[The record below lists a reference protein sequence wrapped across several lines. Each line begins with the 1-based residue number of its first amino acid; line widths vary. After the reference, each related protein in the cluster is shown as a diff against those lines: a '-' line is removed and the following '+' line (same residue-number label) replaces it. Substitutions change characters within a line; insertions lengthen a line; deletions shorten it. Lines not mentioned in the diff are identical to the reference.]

1 MKNRIY
7 GMLALLFMG
16 SASVMAEGDPFGEY
30 NPHIYSNT
38 MILAGYVCLNGEKLG
53 TEAVVAAYC
62 GNTLRGKQS
71 PNNEGEL
78 YLTIG
83 GDYTGDKIHFKVYT
97 GGRVIEVNQGMTYT
111 NNATV
116 GSASE
121 PYVITLPA
129 PVVTTPTTEGWAT
142 TCLPFNAEVPSGVE
156 VWNATAIENSELVMN
171 KVTAGTIL
179 PANTPVLVKS
189 DGLTS
194 YEWLSR
200 VAFDNASLISINSSL
215 LRGTTEALSV
225 TEKSVLTLGYS
236 NEGNHEL
243 GFWLFAGTTI
253 NANRA
258 YIDEFPTGSR
268 GVTFRFEDA
277 SAIGAALNDKGEMI
291 NAVYDLQGRRM
302 DSSQFKAG
310 VCWKKNSKGQIIIIK

>member
-1 MKNRIY
+1 MISMRNRIY

-121 PYVITLPA
+121 PYVINLPA
-129 PVVTTPTTEGWAT
+129 PVVTTPAKEGWAT
-142 TCLPFNAEVPSGVE
+142 TCLPFNAEVPDGVE
-156 VWNATAIENSELVMN
+156 VWNATAIENGELVMT
-171 KVTAGTIL
+171 KSTGAIL
-179 PANTPVLVKS
+179 PANTPVLLKS

-200 VAFDNASLISINSSL
+200 VADGDITTTASIFT
-215 LRGTTEALSV
+215 GTTEPTAIAAN
-225 TEKSVLTLGYS
+225 SVLTLGYR
-236 NEGNHEL
+236 NEGNHEI
-243 GFWLFAGTTI
+243 GFWRFTGTTI
-253 NANRA
+253 PANRA
-258 YIDEFPTGSR
+258 YIKDVPAGVR

>member
-1 MKNRIY
+1 MISMKNRIY

-97 GGRVIEVNQGMTYT
+97 GGRVIEVNQDLTYA

-116 GSASE
+116 GSISE

-156 VWNATAIENSELVMN
+156 VWNATAIENSELVMT
-171 KVTAGTIL
+171 KSTGAIL
-179 PANTPVLVKS
+179 PANTPVLLKS

-200 VAFDNASLISINSSL
+200 VADGDITTTASIFT
-215 LRGTTEALSV
+215 GTTEPTAIAAN
-225 TEKSVLTLGYS
+225 SVLTLGYR
-236 NEGNHEL
+236 NEGNHEI
-243 GFWLFAGTTI
+243 GFWRFTGTTI
-253 NANRA
+253 PANRA
-258 YIDEFPTGSR
+258 YIKDVPAGVH

>member
-1 MKNRIY
+1 MISMKNRIY

-97 GGRVIEVNQGMTYT
+97 GGRVIEVNQDLTYA

-116 GSASE
+116 GSISE

-156 VWNATAIENSELVMN
+156 VWNATAIENSELVMT
-171 KVTAGTIL
+171 KSTGAIL
-179 PANTPVLVKS
+179 PANTPVLIKS

-200 VAFDNASLISINSSL
+200 VADGDITTTASIFT
-215 LRGTTEALSV
+215 GTTEPTAIAAN
-225 TEKSVLTLGYS
+225 SVLTLGYR
-236 NEGNHEL
+236 NEGNHEI
-243 GFWLFAGTTI
+243 GFWRFTGTTI
-253 NANRA
+253 PANRA
-258 YIDEFPTGSR
+258 YIKDVPAGVH

>member
-1 MKNRIY
+1 MICMRNRIY

-97 GGRVIEVNQGMTYT
+97 GGRVIEVNQDLTYA
-111 NNATV
+111 NNVTV
-116 GSASE
+116 GSISE

-142 TCLPFNAEVPSGVE
+142 TCLPFNAEVPDGVE
-156 VWNATAIENSELVMN
+156 VWNATAIENGELVMT
-171 KVTAGTIL
+171 KSTGAIL
-179 PANTPVLVKS
+179 PANTPVLLKS

-200 VAFDNASLISINSSL
+200 VADGDITTTASIFT
-215 LRGTTEALSV
+215 GTTEPTAIAAN
-225 TEKSVLTLGYS
+225 SVLTLGYR
-236 NEGNHEL
+236 NEGNHEI
-243 GFWLFAGTTI
+243 GFWRFTGTTI
-253 NANRA
+253 PANRA
-258 YIDEFPTGSR
+258 YIKDVPAGVR